1 MFNELRE
8 GGYNLERFRL
18 VCNRMGQ
25 ESGHLEIEH
34 VEKTLNKKIHYQVPD
49 DWKTVSSAIN
59 IGSPLIE
66 CAPKSRVRA
75 AIRELAESIM
85 HPESVTLSSNRDEA
99 KSGFL
104 GRIFSGT
111 T

>member
-1 MFNELRE
+1 M
-8 GGYNLERFRL
+8 ERFRM
-18 VCNRMGQ
+18 VCNRVGR
-25 ESGHLEIEH
+25 ESGHLGVEH
-34 VEKTLNKKIHYQVPD
+34 VEKTLNRKIQHQVPD

-75 AIRELAESIM
+75 AIRELAESIVR
-85 HPESVTLSSNRDEA
+85 PEVVVLPSNRNEA
-99 KSGFL
+99 KSGSL
-104 GRIFSGT
+104 LNRIFSAT